1 MSLDNGY
8 RPTEGSRHHQTRTS
22 STLQLQCGASGNT
35 CDSDSPAGL
44 RECGAPGPREGG
56 APAGLREGGAPG
68 LLEGGAPAG
77 PREGG
82 TLGPRE
88 GGALGGGETL
98 HPRLTRQCSL

>member
-56 APAGLREGGAPG
+56 APAG
-68 LLEGGAPAG
+68 